1 MHKSIAGVIVALVIA
16 QLKVSTAHAAP
27 PGGPA
32 IGSAALPASALI
44 PVWHWGTPHRTN
56 CARVCGW
63 HRPPHCRIVCREQL
77 GSPGR
82 PSLRG
87 KRGRGP

>member
-1 MHKSIAGVIVALVIA
+1 MHTSIAGAIVALIIVP
-16 QLKVSTAHAAP
+16 LNVLSAHAAP
-27 PGGPA
+27 LGSPA
-32 IGSAALPASALI
+32 IGSAALPGSALM

-56 CARVCGW
+56 CVRVCRW

-82 PSLRG
+82 RS
-87 KRGRGP
+87 